1 MFFNRLIEV
10 ALSIQSEEMRRKL
23 EKLDTLVELP
33 KAPKVDIRPKASELK
48 AKAEAEQHALRRLRM
63 CLRDICNR

>member
-1 MFFNRLIEV
+1 MFFDRLIEV
-10 ALSIQSEEMRRKL
+10 ALSIQSEEMRRKS
-23 EKLDTLVELP
+23 EKLDSLVELP
-33 KAPKVDIRPKASELK
+33 KAPKVDIQPKASELK